1 VSTEHATE
9 NASEAKPS
17 TVYVYGAASLAALTF
32 ASRLWVSHH
41 YRGEAVWDG
50 HYYDYYAKRI
60 AQGFGYSDALGA
72 SDLTGGR
79 PSCHYPVGYSA
90 LLGLFYRLFG
100 ESSATAQ
107 FLNALVAAGITA
119 LVFSLARRWL
129 GPIRAT
135 GAACLV
141 IAHPGLCLYSALT
154 MSELLATVLT
164 LLAFWF
170 AQAQDAAERD
180 QKTSREPRLRNAV
193 LACLTLGF
201 ATLVRPP
208 ALFTLPFLFSAS
220 TYRLALQAL
229 LHSMPKA
236 IQARLTTATNA
247 TNATASVGHSK
258 RLLRTL
264 MVYSAGTLLA
274 LTVVFLPIV
283 PWSLRNCKQMDGCAL
298 VSTNGGWNLAIG
310 AFPRATGRFE
320 TLRSSDG
327 CREVTGQVQ
336 QDRCWMKVGL
346 GYVYASPTK
355 WLALAPKKWAYT
367 FDHESFPVEYLH
379 EAAPEAWPEPRR
391 NDMRQGITTFHRYL
405 MVVAA
410 LGLVTR
416 SPWQRGKALWR
427 DAAWLAC
434 VVAIGCVG
442 YWGLQKP
449 EPTVWL
455 CALLGM
461 VQFAFMNG
469 YCLVQ
474 RVLLERENQEH
485 ASKPLPPALPAGGR
499 LAFGLLFSVYLTHMI
514 FFGEDRYHMVA
525 SPVLCLLTFAF
536 GKGSTMEDQSV
547 NGLMSKATVSET
559 TANRA
564 AEATV
569 VGEAAIAD

>member
-1 VSTEHATE
+1 VSTENPSAT
-9 NASEAKPS
+9 KPS
-17 TVYVYGAASLAALTF
+17 NHYVYATTFLAALTF
-32 ASRLWVSHH
+32 ASRLWVSNH

-107 FLNALVAAGITA
+107 LLNAIVAAGITA
-119 LVFSLARRWL
+119 LVFALARRWL
-129 GPIRAT
+129 GPIRAL
-135 GAACLV
+135 GAAFLV

-154 MSELLATVLT
+154 MSELLAAVLT

-170 AQAQDAAERD
+170 AQAQDSAESSQTTTR
-180 QKTSREPRLRNAV
+180 TPHLRNAF
-193 LACLTLGF
+193 LACLTLGL

-208 ALFTLPFLFSAS
+208 ALFTLPFLFAAS
-220 TYRLALQAL
+220 TYRLALQAVIL
-229 LHSMPKA
+229 RMPKA
-236 IQARLTTATNA
+236 IQSRVTAVTNTTAA
-247 TNATASVGHSK
+247 VGNSK
-258 RLLRTL
+258 RLICTFI
-264 MVYSAGTLLA
+264 VCGAGTLLA
-274 LTVVFLPIV
+274 FALVLLPIL

-346 GYVYASPTK
+346 GYVYASPIK

-379 EAAPEAWPEPRR
+379 EAAPEAWPETRR
-391 NDMRQGITTFHRYL
+391 NDMRQGITTFHRCL
-405 MVVAA
+405 MVFAA

-416 SPWQRGKALWR
+416 AQRRKPWWR
-427 DAAWLAC
+427 DAVWIASVI
-434 VVAIGCVG
+434 VVGCVG
-442 YWGLQKP
+442 YWGLKQP

-461 VQFAFMNG
+461 VQFALMNG
-469 YCLVQ
+469 YHMVQ
-474 RVLLERENQEH
+474 RVFLQQGTQEKE
-485 ASKPLPPALPAGGR
+485 SNPTRPSLPAGAR

-525 SPVLCLLTFAF
+525 SPVLCLLAFAF
-536 GKGSTMEDQSV
+536 GKGSTTEDEPVAS
-547 NGLMSKATVSET
+547 LASEIKASP
-559 TANRA
+559 AP
-564 AEATV
+564 EATV
-569 VGEAAIAD
+569 AAEAAIAD